1 MAHENTMQ
9 PFEKGDVIVACTVL
23 NNPDDDHAG
32 DGRLLQYDAD
42 LNEKGVLWIKET
54 THLVNGL
61 SFAPDVLFQGSDQE
75 AVMVELQA
83 GKVFELNETA
93 ARVVELIGAGNSTD
107 KIVAVLADEYDV
119 DRAVIE
125 KEASR
130 VIQSLLD
137 RGLVVEG

>member
-1 MAHENTMQ
+1 MSDRTQ
-9 PFEKGDVIVACTVL
+9 
-23 NNPDDDHAG
+23 
-32 DGRLLQYDAD
+32 R
-42 LNEKGVLWIKET
+42 
-54 THLVNGL
+54 L

>member
-1 MAHENTMQ
+1 
-9 PFEKGDVIVACTVL
+9 
-23 NNPDDDHAG
+23 
-32 DGRLLQYDAD
+32 
-42 LNEKGVLWIKET
+42 
-54 THLVNGL
+54 
-61 SFAPDVLFQGSDQE
+61 
-75 AVMVELQA
+75 MVELQA

-93 ARVVELIGAGNSTD
+93 TRIIELIGAGTSTGQ
-107 KIVAVLADEYDV
+107 ILAVLSDEYDV